1 VAPDKDQVMLKS
13 FSADRPLVE
22 IVKATKVYPPDIVA
36 VQNISLEVIKGEL
49 LFLTGMS
56 GAGKTTLLKLVCAIE
71 QPTKGVVE
79 VGGRDLAKTAPAT
92 IQQLRQEI
100 GVVYQDFKLL
110 PKLTTAQN
118 IAMPMEVA
126 YRDQRAINS
135 RIEALLEILQMG
147 HKRDIQTAKLSRGE
161 QQRVAI
167 ARAAA
172 NSPALLLAD
181 EPTGNLDQAT
191 SGLVMDLFEQ
201 LNREGTTLIIASHDE
216 SLYRNSD
223 YRRVKLEH
231 GLFTSQVSPRQ
242 LPLLNQQ

>member
-1 VAPDKDQVMLKS
+1 MLKS
-13 FSADRPLVE
+13 FPDDRPLVD

-36 VQNISLEVIKGEL
+36 VQNVSLAVSKGEL

-56 GAGKTTLLKLVCAIE
+56 GAGKTTLLKMVCAIE

-79 VGGRDLAKTAPAT
+79 VGGRDLARTPAAE

-110 PKLTTAQN
+110 PRLTVRQN

-126 YRDQRAINS
+126 YRDQREIDS
-135 RIEALLEILQMG
+135 RIEELLETLRLS

-181 EPTGNLDQAT
+181 EPTGNLDQET
-191 SGLVMDLFEQ
+191 STRIMALFEK
-201 LNREGTTLIIASHDE
+201 LNREGSTLIIASHDE
-216 SLYRNSD
+216 SLYRNTD
-223 YRRVKLEH
+223 YRRVQLEH
-231 GLFTSQVSPRQ
+231 GLFTNQGAPRQ
-242 LPLLNQQ
+242 LTLLNQ

>member
-1 VAPDKDQVMLKS
+1 MLKS
-13 FSADRPLVE
+13 FPDDRPLVE

-36 VQNISLEVIKGEL
+36 IQNISLDVAKGEL
-49 LFLTGMS
+49 LFLTGKS
-56 GAGKTTLLKLVCAIE
+56 GAGKTTLLKLICAIE

-79 VGGRDLAKTAPAT
+79 IGGLDLAKTKPAV

-110 PKLTTAQN
+110 PKMTAFQN

-135 RIEALLEILQMG
+135 RVDELLEVLQMG
-147 HKRDIQTAKLSRGE
+147 RKRDILSGKLSRGE

-181 EPTGNLDQAT
+181 EPTGNLDQET
-191 SGLVMDLFEQ
+191 SSLVMNLFEK

-216 SLYRNSD
+216 ALYRHSD
-223 YRRVKLEH
+223 YRQVQLEH
-231 GLFTSQVSPRQ
+231 GLFTGHPSPRQ
-242 LPLLNQQ
+242 LPLLKQ

>member
-1 VAPDKDQVMLKS
+1 MLKL
-13 FSADRPLVE
+13 FPDDRPLVD

-36 VQNISLEVIKGEL
+36 VQNISLAVAKGEL

-56 GAGKTTLLKLVCAIE
+56 GAGKTTLLKLICAIE
-71 QPTKGVVE
+71 QPTKGVIE
-79 VGGRDLAKTAPAT
+79 VGGRDLAKTGSAE

-110 PKLTTAQN
+110 PKLNAAQN

-126 YRDQRAINS
+126 YRDQREINS
-135 RIEALLEILQMG
+135 RVDELLAILKMT
-147 HKRDIQTAKLSRGE
+147 HKREIQTGKLSRGE

-181 EPTGNLDQAT
+181 EPTGNLDQDSAN
-191 SGLVMDLFEQ
+191 LVMDLFEQ

-223 YRRVKLEH
+223 YRRVQLEH
-231 GLFTSQVSPRQ
+231 GLFTNHSSPRQ
-242 LPLLNQQ
+242 LPLINQ